1 MAWARS
7 ASDWN
12 AGRPSPASSSGL
24 SAEASRAPC
33 AARWM
38 RVRKSETSAVKLSRT
53 SSIEKL
59 DIGGSFCLSF
69 SGFSV
74 DLEARHALR
83 ELGRQLGQLAQRRH
97 RALHALQRRLRN
109 LGDLVDRLAH
119 RRAAF
124 DL

>member
-7 ASDWN
+7 ASVWN
-12 AGRPSPASSSGL
+12 AGRPSPAMSSGL
-24 SAEASRAPC
+24 SAGAPRAPC

-38 RVRKSETSAVKLSRT
+38 PVRKSDTSAVKLSRT

-59 DIGGSFCLSF
+59 AIGGPFCVTG

-83 ELGRQLGQLAQRRH
+83 ELGRELGQLVQRRH
-97 RALHALQRRLRN
+97 LALDAL
-109 LGDLVDRLAH
+109 
-119 RRAAF
+119 
-124 DL
+124 